1 MTPQQIAANPVLF
14 EAEVLN
20 LLTQMLTGATDDADA
35 TEQQL
40 AKSGRVPFRAALI
53 ERLQAMRGTL
63 IGVNPSGTPTFA
75 GVQGQDATGTNVA
88 GTTFTVSGGQGT
100 GTGAAGVVDIATA
113 PAGSSGSAANA
124 LVTAARFD
132 ASTTATHTRML
143 IWDVDNGALERVTVG
158 AADSGGAGFKLLRI
172 AN

>member
-1 MTPQQIAANPVLF
+1 MSPQQIAANPVLF

-20 LLTQMLTGATDDADA
+20 LLAQMLTGATDDADA

-63 IGVNPSGTPTFA
+63 LGVNPSGTPTFA

-88 GTTFTVSGGQGT
+88 GTSFTISGGQGT
-100 GTGAAGVVDIATA
+100 GTGAGGTVDINIS
-113 PAGSSGSAANA
+113 PVGSSGSTLNGLAN
-124 LVTAARFD
+124 AARFD
-132 ASTTATHTRML
+132 ATTTAGQTRML
-143 IWDVDNGALERVTVG
+143 IWDVDNNILERISVG
-158 AADSGGAGFKLLRI
+158 VADSGGSGFKLLRI
-172 AN
+172 PN